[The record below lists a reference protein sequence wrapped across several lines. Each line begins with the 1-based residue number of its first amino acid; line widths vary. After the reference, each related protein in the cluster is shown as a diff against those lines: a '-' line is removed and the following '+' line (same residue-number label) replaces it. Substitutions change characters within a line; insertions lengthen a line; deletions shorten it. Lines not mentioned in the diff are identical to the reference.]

1 MNRWQTARMD
11 LIELTRSIQADR
23 QRQIDQ
29 ETRRRRLMDRPTVP
43 TTEPSRTAATGPAT
57 RPGRQPASGLPSAR

>member
-1 MNRWQTARMD
+1 MNAGQTVDMD
-11 LIELTRSIQADR
+11 LLELTRSIQADR

-29 ETRRRRLMDRPTVP
+29 ETRRRRLMDRPVVP
-43 TTEPSRTAATGPAT
+43 TSEPSRAASTTQAS

>member
-1 MNRWQTARMD
+1 MYGWETPAMD

-29 ETRRRRLMDRPTVP
+29 ETRRRRLMDRPSLP
-43 TTEPSRTAATGPAT
+43 TTEPSRTAATGPVA
-57 RPGRQPASGLPSAR
+57 RPGRQPASGLPSTR